1 MGNVP
6 RIDTAERRRR
16 LAVRHHLVPRH
27 RARSVVEAARDL
39 VGLHA
44 TDPVSVY
51 LEALA
56 RTPKLEVPTM
66 EEALYEERSLL
77 KILGMRRTMFVV
89 PPDLAP
95 VIQAS
100 CTRAIAVAERKRT
113 VALLA
118 GAGIAKDPAKWLRDI
133 EEATMAALEARGEA
147 VATELTKDVPGL
159 GTQIPFGEGKKWQ
172 GTLGV
177 STRVLFLLSMEGRI
191 IRARPR
197 GTWVS
202 SQYRWTP
209 MSRWLPDG
217 MPELDVAEARVEL
230 VRRWL
235 AAFGPGTV
243 EDIRWWTGWTLGE
256 VRKSLAA
263 IEPAEVVLEG
273 ATGPGLVLADDL
285 EPTQEPDPWVALLPS
300 LDATIMGWAGRDWYL
315 GEHRAALFDRNGNA
329 GPSIWVDG
337 RVVGGW
343 GQGAAAEVV
352 YRLFEDV
359 GREAQKA
366 IEHEAERVTAFL
378 GGVRVS
384 PRFRTPLE
392 QELGT

>member
-1 MGNVP
+1 
-6 RIDTAERRRR
+6 
-16 LAVRHHLVPRH
+16 
-27 RARSVVEAARDL
+27 VVEAARDL

-44 TDPVSVY
+44 TDPASVY
-51 LEALA
+51 LSALA
-56 RTPKLEVPTM
+56 RVPRLDVPTM

-77 KILGMRRTMFVV
+77 KMLGMRRTMFVV

-100 CTRAIAVAERKRT
+100 CTQAIAVAERKRT
-113 VALLA
+113 IALLA
-118 GAGIAKDPAKWLRDI
+118 GAGISADPDRWLRDV
-133 EEATMAALEARGEA
+133 EEATMRALEARGEA

-191 IRARPR
+191 VRARPR
-197 GTWVS
+197 GSWIS
-202 SQYRWTP
+202 SQFRWTP
-209 MSRWLPDG
+209 TSRWLPGGIADL
-217 MPELDVAEARVEL
+217 PTDEARIEL

-235 AAFGPGTV
+235 AVFGPGTV
-243 EDIRWWTGWTLGE
+243 ADIRWWTGWTLGE

-263 IEPAEVVLEG
+263 IEPVEVDLDG
-273 ATGPGLVLADDL
+273 ATGLALADDL
-285 EPTQEPDPWVALLPS
+285 GPTPASEPWVALLPS
-300 LDATIMGWAGRDWYL
+300 LDSTVMGWAARDWYL
-315 GEHRAALFDRNGNA
+315 GPHRSALFDRNGNA
-329 GPSIWVDG
+329 GPTIWADG

-343 GQGAAAEVV
+343 GQTAGAEVV

-359 GREAQKA
+359 GREAVIT
-366 IEHEAERVTAFL
+366 IEREAERVSAFL
-378 GGVRVS
+378 GGVRVT

-392 QELGT
+392 HELGA

>member
-1 MGNVP
+1 
-6 RIDTAERRRR
+6 
-16 LAVRHHLVPRH
+16 
-27 RARSVVEAARDL
+27 VVEAARDL

-44 TDPVSVY
+44 TDPASVY
-51 LEALA
+51 LSALA
-56 RTPKLEVPTM
+56 RVPRLDVPTM

-77 KILGMRRTMFVV
+77 KMLGMRRTMFVV

-100 CTRAIAVAERKRT
+100 CTQAIAVAERKRT
-113 VALLA
+113 IALLA
-118 GAGIAKDPAKWLRDI
+118 GAGISADPDRWLRDV
-133 EEATMAALEARGEA
+133 EEATMRALEARGEA

-191 IRARPR
+191 VRARPR
-197 GTWVS
+197 GSWIS

-209 MSRWLPDG
+209 TSRWLLG
-217 MPELDVAEARVEL
+217 GIAELPVAQARIEL

-243 EDIRWWTGWTLGE
+243 ADIRWWTGWTLGE
-256 VRKSLAA
+256 VRKALAA
-263 IEPAEVVLEG
+263 IEPVEVDLDG
-273 ATGPGLVLADDL
+273 AVGLVLADDL
-285 EPTQEPDPWVALLPS
+285 APTRATEPWVALLPS
-300 LDATIMGWAGRDWYL
+300 LDSTVMGWAGRDWYL
-315 GEHRAALFDRNGNA
+315 GAHRAALFDRNGNA
-329 GPSIWVDG
+329 GPTIWAGG

-343 GQGAAAEVV
+343 GQRPNTEVAH
-352 YRLFEDV
+352 RLFEDV
-359 GREAQKA
+359 GTEAIA
-366 IEHEAERVTAFL
+366 GIEREAERVTAFL
-378 GGVRVS
+378 GGVRVT

-392 QELGT
+392 QELGA

>member
-1 MGNVP
+1 M
-6 RIDTAERRRR
+6 RKIDTAERRRR
-16 LAVRHHLVPRH
+16 VAVRHHLAPPS

-56 RTPKLEVPTM
+56 RTPKLDVPTL
-66 EEALYEERSLL
+66 EGALYDERSLL

-95 VIQAS
+95 VILAS

-113 VALLA
+113 IALLA
-118 GAGIAKDPAKWLRDI
+118 GAGVGAGNPERWLRSI
-133 EEATMAALEARGEA
+133 EEATMQALEARGEA

-172 GTLGV
+172 GVIGV
-177 STRVLFLLSMEGRI
+177 STRVLFLLSMDGRI
-191 IRARPR
+191 VRARPR
-197 GTWVS
+197 GTWIS

-209 MSRWLPDG
+209 TSRWLQGGIPD
-217 MPELDVAEARVEL
+217 MDVAEAKVEL

-243 EDIRWWTGWTLGE
+243 KDIQWWTGWTLGE
-256 VRKSLAA
+256 VRKALAA
-263 IEPAEVVLEG
+263 VEPVEVDLDG
-273 ATGPGLVLADDL
+273 TTGLVLADDL
-285 EPTQEPDPWVALLPS
+285 APTPALEPWVAILPT
-300 LDATIMGWAGRDWYL
+300 LDATVMGWTGRDWYL
-315 GEHRAALFDRNGNA
+315 GEHRSKLFDRNGNA
-329 GPSIWVDG
+329 GPTVWADG

-343 GQGAAAEVV
+343 GQGSGAEVV

-359 GREAQKA
+359 GSDAVAA
-366 IEHEAERVTAFL
+366 IAREAERVTKFL
-378 GGVRVS
+378 GGVRVT

-392 QELGT
+392 QELGA

>member
-1 MGNVP
+1 V
-6 RIDTAERRRR
+6 RKIDTAERRRR
-16 LAVRHHLVPRH
+16 LAVRHHLAPGA
-27 RARSVVEAARDL
+27 RASSVVEAARDL

-51 LEALA
+51 LEGLA
-56 RTPKLEVPTM
+56 RTPRFDVPTM

-118 GAGIAKDPAKWLRDI
+118 GAGIAKDPDRWLRDI
-133 EEATMAALEARGEA
+133 EEATMAALEIRGEA

-191 IRARPR
+191 VRARPR
-197 GTWVS
+197 GTWTS

-209 MSRWLPDG
+209 TTRWLPEGLPDL
-217 MPELDVAEARVEL
+217 PTAEARVEL

-235 AAFGPGTV
+235 TTFGPGTV
-243 EDIRWWTGWTLGE
+243 NDIKWWTGWTLGE
-256 VRKSLAA
+256 VRKALAA
-263 IEPAEVVLEG
+263 TETIEVDLDG
-273 ATGPGLVLADDL
+273 APGLVLADDL
-285 EPTQEPDPWVALLPS
+285 APTPEPEPWVALLPS
-300 LDATIMGWAGRDWYL
+300 LDATVMGWTARDWYL
-315 GEHRAALFDRNGNA
+315 GEHRSKLFDRNGNA
-329 GPSIWVDG
+329 GPTLWADG

-343 GQGAAAEVV
+343 GQGAGSEVV
-352 YRLFEDV
+352 YRLFDDV
-359 GREAQKA
+359 GREAETA
-366 IEHEAERVTAFL
+366 IDREAERVTEFL

-392 QELGT
+392 QELGA

>member
-1 MGNVP
+1 M
-6 RIDTAERRRR
+6 
-16 LAVRHHLVPRH
+16 
-27 RARSVVEAARDL
+27 
-39 VGLHA
+39 
-44 TDPVSVY
+44 Y

-56 RTPKLEVPTM
+56 RVPRLDVPTM

-113 VALLA
+113 VALLE
-118 GAGIAKDPAKWLRDI
+118 GAGVGAGDPRAWLCNV

-177 STRVLFLLSMEGRI
+177 STRVLFLLSMDGRI

-197 GTWVS
+197 GTWIS

-209 MSRWLPDG
+209 TSRWLPDRL
-217 MPELDVAEARVEL
+217 PELDVAEARVEL

-235 AAFGPGTV
+235 ATFGPGTV
-243 EDIRWWTGWTLGE
+243 KDIQWWTGWTLGE
-256 VRKSLAA
+256 VRKALAV
-263 IEPAEVVLEG
+263 IEPVEVELEG
-273 ATGPGLVLADDL
+273 AVGLVLPGDVA
-285 EPTQEPDPWVALLPS
+285 PTP
-300 LDATIMGWAGRDWYL
+300 
-315 GEHRAALFDRNGNA
+315 
-329 GPSIWVDG
+329 
-337 RVVGGW
+337 
-343 GQGAAAEVV
+343 EV
-352 YRLFEDV
+352 E
-359 GREAQKA
+359 
-366 IEHEAERVTAFL
+366 
-378 GGVRVS
+378 
-384 PRFRTPLE
+384 
-392 QELGT
+392 

>member
-1 MGNVP
+1 MLK
-6 RIDTAERRRR
+6 IDTAERRRR
-16 LAVRHHLVPRH
+16 IAVRHHLAPKA

-56 RTPKLEVPTM
+56 RTPKLDVPTM
-66 EEALYEERSLL
+66 EDALYDERSLL
-77 KILGMRRTMFVV
+77 KVLGMRRTMFVV

-100 CTRAIAVAERKRT
+100 CTRAIAIAERKRT
-113 VALLA
+113 TQLLA
-118 GAGIAKDPAKWLRDI
+118 SAGVAKDPDRWLRDI
-133 EEATMAALEARGEA
+133 EEATMRALEARGEA

-172 GTLGV
+172 GVIGV

-197 GTWVS
+197 GSWIS

-209 MSRWLPDG
+209 TDRWLPGGIPDLPTG
-217 MPELDVAEARVEL
+217 EARVEL

-235 AAFGPGTV
+235 ATFGPGTLK
-243 EDIRWWTGWTLGE
+243 DIQWWTGWTLGE
-256 VRKSLAA
+256 VRKALAG
-263 IEPAEVVLEG
+263 IKHVEVDLEG
-273 ATGPGLVLADDL
+273 ATGIVLAEDI
-285 EPTQEPDPWVALLPS
+285 EPTKEPEPWVALLPT
-300 LDATIMGWAGRDWYL
+300 LDATVMGWASRDWYL
-315 GEHRAALFDRNGNA
+315 GEHRSKLFDRNGNA
-329 GPSIWVDG
+329 GPTVWVDG

-343 GQGAAAEVV
+343 GQRPDTSVV
-352 YRLFEDV
+352 WRLFDDV
-359 GREAQKA
+359 DKEAASA
-366 IEHEAERVTAFL
+366 IEQEAERVTTFL
-378 GGVRVS
+378 GGVRVT

-392 QELGT
+392 QELGA

>member
-1 MGNVP
+1 M
-6 RIDTAERRRR
+6 RKIDTAERRRR
-16 LAVRHHLVPRH
+16 IAVRHHLAPGA

-44 TDPVSVY
+44 TDPASVY

-56 RTPKLEVPTM
+56 RMPRLDVPTM

-77 KILGMRRTMFVV
+77 KVLGMRRTMFVV

-100 CTRAIAVAERKRT
+100 CTRAIGVTERKRLI
-113 VALLA
+113 AMLA
-118 GAGIAKDPAKWLRDI
+118 GAGVATDPGRWLRRVED
-133 EEATMAALEARGEA
+133 ATMRALEARGEA
-147 VATELTKDVPGL
+147 VATELSQDVPEL
-159 GTQIPFGEGKKWQ
+159 ALQIPFGEGKKWQ
-172 GTLGV
+172 GVIGV

-197 GTWVS
+197 GTWIS

-209 MSRWLPDG
+209 TSRWLQGGIPD
-217 MPELDVAEARVEL
+217 MDVAEAKVEL

-243 EDIRWWTGWTLGE
+243 KDIQWWTGWTLGG
-256 VRKSLAA
+256 VRKALAA
-263 IEPAEVVLEG
+263 LETVEVELEG
-273 ATGPGLVLADDL
+273 GGVGVVPADDVA
-285 EPTQEPDPWVALLPS
+285 PTPAVEPWVALLPS
-300 LDATIMGWAGRDWYL
+300 LDATVMGWASRDWYL
-315 GEHRAALFDRNGNA
+315 GEHRSKLFDRNGNA
-329 GPSIWVDG
+329 GPTVWADG

-343 GQGAAAEVV
+343 GQDAGAHVV
-352 YRLFEDV
+352 YRLFEDL
-359 GREAQKA
+359 GKEAGKA
-366 IEHEAERVTAFL
+366 IERETERITAFL
-378 GGVRVS
+378 GGVRVT

-392 QELGT
+392 QELGV

>member
-1 MGNVP
+1 M
-6 RIDTAERRRR
+6 
-16 LAVRHHLVPRH
+16 
-27 RARSVVEAARDL
+27 

-44 TDPVSVY
+44 TDPASVY
-51 LEALA
+51 LSALA
-56 RTPKLEVPTM
+56 RVPRLDVPTM

-77 KILGMRRTMFVV
+77 KMLGMRRTMFVV
-89 PPDLAP
+89 PPELAP

-100 CTRAIAVAERKRT
+100 CTNAIAVAERKRT
-113 VALLA
+113 VALLE
-118 GAGIAKDPAKWLRDI
+118 GAGVAADGARWLRDI
-133 EEATMAALEARGEA
+133 EAATMRALEARGEA

-197 GTWVS
+197 GTWIS

-209 MSRWLPDG
+209 TSRWLPG
-217 MPELDVAEARVEL
+217 GIPEMDVAEAKVEL

-243 EDIRWWTGWTLGE
+243 KDIQWWTGWTLGD
-256 VRKSLAA
+256 VRKRLAA
-263 IEPAEVVLEG
+263 IEPVEVELDGVV
-273 ATGPGLVLADDL
+273 GLVLADDL
-285 EPTQEPDPWVALLPS
+285 TPTPEHEPWVALLPS
-300 LDATIMGWAGRDWYL
+300 LDATVMGWASRDWYL
-315 GEHRAALFDRNGNA
+315 GEHRSKLFDRNGNA
-329 GPSIWVDG
+329 GPTIWADG

-343 GQGAAAEVV
+343 GQGVKAEVAC
-352 YRLFEDV
+352 RLFEDV
-359 GREAQKA
+359 GSEAAQAIDRES
-366 IEHEAERVTAFL
+366 ERVTTFL

-392 QELGT
+392 QELGGPPSIGPLK